1 MIVLDTQIWLWWMHQ
16 PVKLSKKAIKAIRE
30 AEASQG
36 MLVSTI
42 SVWEVAVK
50 CQIAKLELPLE
61 IYEWYKKASSYPHIV
76 IEPLLPVDA
85 IASTQLPGDFH
96 RDPADRIIVALARR
110 YGASLVTSDRKII
123 DYAHVAT
130 IW

>member
-1 MIVLDTQIWLWWMHQ
+1 MIVLDTQAWLWWMHD
-16 PVKLSKKAIKAIRE
+16 PAKLSKKAIAAIKE
-30 AEASQG
+30 AEAAEG

-42 SVWEVAVK
+42 SVWEVAIK
-50 CQIAKLELPLE
+50 NDLGKLDLPME
-61 IYEWYKKASSYPHIV
+61 IFEWYRKASSYPHIV
-76 IEPLLPVDA
+76 IELLSPLDV

-96 RDPADRIIVALARR
+96 KDPADRMIVALARR
-110 YGASLVTSDRKII
+110 YGAPLVASDKKII